1 MAETSPNSAGHQSS
15 SVVTLTLTPAFKLV
29 FVSALCITLL
39 SVIVCCPLAVLGAS
53 TNGSKGAFRSVP
65 HDVQAGI
72 RRNHRL
78 AWRQSTL
85 GCGVNPQ
92 AETLVKAH

>member
-53 TNGSKGAFRSVP
+53 TMEAKALFEACLTTFKLGFGAII
-65 HDVQAGI
+65 G
-72 RRNHRL
+72 L
-78 AWRQSTL
+78 L
-85 GCGVNPQ
+85 GG
-92 AETLVKAH
+92 KAL